1 MKRISEKKL
10 IKCDALRGLLEFV
23 QFKKREKHPW
33 RSVLNYTNAT
43 KLRSAPQMI
52 STAKLYM
59 LVAISS

>member
-10 IKCDALRGLLEFV
+10 IKCDALRGLVAFV